1 MFVFVSSPYHL
12 KLSYMGTTRNLQV
25 VLTTP
30 TNPYHPKKYLPNFP
44 TQKIQENF
52 KPPKTFDHPRHLKSG
67 VPPGL

>member
-30 TNPYHPKKYLPNFP
+30 NKSLPPKKIFAKFSYSKNPGKFQ
-44 TQKIQENF
+44 T
-52 KPPKTFDHPRHLKSG
+52 PKNPLIIP
-67 VPPGL
+67 VI